1 MKKIKLVF
9 ALFVISLFAFSCKK
23 EHVPT
28 STTGTPE
35 FYFNGAIAGAAT
47 SLNAGINN
55 YYMYP
60 SYTQDSNN
68 VYNFIGDLK
77 QTTSYPNSIQI
88 QINDYKVSALN
99 ASVNIDSSLTI
110 GNYLYCIPGTV
121 TTTSTTVYKVQFNSS
136 FANGTAQTY
145 NWNFGDNTTSNQA
158 NPMHTYSQLGYYNV
172 CLNITGTNS
181 CSNGICDTVNLA
193 SPTAYACHTV
203 VSSTVIP
210 NTTGVT
216 FSNTP
221 SGTPPFNYYWN
232 FGDTITSVDTATL
245 ANPTHYYHSSGTY
258 QASLKVTD
266 FTGKT
271 AIAKYNVTTASAPQS
286 CLTNFSVANIQAVTT
301 TTTTNNNALGL
312 RNIVVTWTDALGN
325 LYTSKNA
332 AQPASSSFQIV
343 SIDNYQNNANNQRTK
358 KLHVKFSC
366 WVYNS
371 THPPKQ
377 ITNADAVIAVA
388 YK

>member
-35 FYFNGAIAGAAT
+35 FYFNGTIAGITT
-47 SLNAGINN
+47 SLNAGVNN
-55 YYMYP
+55 YYMYS

-77 QTTSYPNSIQI
+77 PTTSNPNSIQI
-88 QINDYKVSALN
+88 QINDYKISAVN
-99 ASVNIDSSLTI
+99 ATVNIDSSLTI
-110 GNYLYCIPGTV
+110 GNYLYCVPGTV
-121 TTTSTTVYKVQFNSS
+121 TTTSTTVYEVQFNSS

-145 NWNFGDNTTSNQA
+145 NWDFGDNTTSSQA

-181 CSNGICDTVNLA
+181 CSNSICDTVNLS
-193 SPTAYACHTV
+193 SPTAYACHTTI
-203 VSSTVIP
+203 SSTLLPYNGV
-210 NTTGVT
+210 NFGSTVTG
-216 FSNTP
+216 FPPSN
-221 SGTPPFNYYWN
+221 YLWN
-232 FGDTITSVDTATL
+232 FGDSTATHD
-245 ANPTHYYHSSGTY
+245 TTGSTTIVHYYNSPGIY
-258 QASLKVTD
+258 QVSLRVTD
-266 FTGKT
+266 TMGNLS
-271 AIAKYNVTTASAPQS
+271 IARYNVATVSVSPT
-286 CLTNFSVANIQAVTT
+286 CLTNYSVSTVQAVTT
-301 TTTTNNNALGL
+301 TTTTNNNSLGL
-312 RNIVVTWTDALGN
+312 GNVIVTWTDATGN
-325 LYTSKNA
+325 VYTSKNI
-332 AQPASSSFQIV
+332 AQPAISGFQIISV
-343 SIDNYQNNANNQRTK
+343 DNYSNNANNQRTK

-366 WVYNS
+366 WVYNNG
-371 THPPKQ
+371 HPPIQ